1 MGRWF
6 RLPFVLTAAAAAAA
20 AAADYFCIIYNYMSE
35 HDDAGTALRGTRLF
49 ALATTGKSA

>member
-1 MGRWF
+1 VGRWF
-6 RLPFVLTAAAAAAA
+6 RLPFVLTAAAA